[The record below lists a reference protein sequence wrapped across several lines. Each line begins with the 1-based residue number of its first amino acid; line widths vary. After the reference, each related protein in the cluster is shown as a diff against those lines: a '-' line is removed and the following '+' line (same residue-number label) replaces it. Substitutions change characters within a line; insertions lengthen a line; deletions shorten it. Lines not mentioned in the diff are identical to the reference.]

1 MKDSQLE
8 AIVEAVIKELKSQP
22 AAALQGRAVNSL
34 PGAGVGSARRA
45 GNLDIAVLGAGHGG
59 LAMAGHL
66 ALMGN
71 RVRLFS
77 FFARELDPVEAQGGI
92 EVTGKEVSGFA
103 RLSEVTRCIDQ
114 AVKGAQLVMIA
125 SPAFT
130 HANYA
135 ALLAGL
141 LEDGQIVVLNPGRTG
156 GALEFAQVLRR
167 YALRAKIYLAEAQ
180 TFIYAAEMRGPGKVE
195 ILKEKFK
202 MRVAAL
208 PARENSHVI
217 PVLQQLYP
225 QIEAAQNVLE
235 TSINNVGAVNHPTAT
250 LLNTPLIE
258 RAARGEDFRFYRD
271 LITPTICELMMEK
284 IDDERCQL
292 GRALELDTWTAM
304 DWYKN
309 CYRVTGNSLYEVY
322 QNNHYYLGFHAPTHI
337 LGQNN
342 VLDEIPNS
350 LVPMSEL
357 SRQLGLAT
365 PTINA
370 VIELGSVMTGI
381 DMWRAGRTQEKMGVA
396 GLNKEQLLE
405 YVEQQPFLGKC
416 GVSGVCR
423 VLSQFS

>member
-1 MKDSQLE
+1 MKDNQLE
-8 AIVEAVIKELKSQP
+8 AIVAAVIRELKGPP
-22 AAALQGRAVNSL
+22 AAGASTRA
-34 PGAGVGSARRA
+34 GAGPEGFTPGPRRA

-66 ALMGN
+66 SLMGN
-71 RVRLFS
+71 KVRLFS
-77 FFARELDPVEAQGGI
+77 FFARELDPVAAQGGI

-167 YALRAKIYLAEAQ
+167 YAMRARIYLAEAQ

-208 PARENSHVI
+208 PARDNGQVI

-235 TSINNVGAVNHPTAT
+235 TSVNNVGAVNHPTAT

-258 RAARGEDFRFYRD
+258 RAAKGEDHRFYRD
-271 LITPTICELMMEK
+271 LITPTICQLVMEK
-284 IDDERCQL
+284 IDHERCQL
-292 GRALELDTWTAM
+292 GQALGLDTWTAM
-304 DWYKN
+304 DWYHN
-309 CYRVTGNSLYEVY
+309 CYRVTGSTLFEVY

-342 VLDEIPNS
+342 LLDEIPNS
-350 LVPMSEL
+350 LVPMSVL
-357 SRQLGLAT
+357 SRQLGLCT
-365 PTINA
+365 PAIDA
-370 VIELGSVMTGI
+370 IVELGSVMTGI
-381 DMWRAGRTQEKMGVA
+381 EMWKAGRTAEKMGVA
-396 GLNKEQLLE
+396 GLSRDQLLE
-405 YVEQQPFLGKC
+405 YVEDRHFLGPC
-416 GVSGVCR
+416 GESGVCR
-423 VLSQFS
+423 VMPQFS